1 MTGRPLGAKQQTK
14 ISWPSVCLKCGCT
27 LINVGSGRPRNNCGN
42 HNHKKIRVFVGKAES
57 ERRRVAYR
65 TNKTERQHALV
76 IALKMLA
83 GECYYHEQYF
93 GYELVITDLTVRAF
107 CWDHVNRLDKLDTIA
122 QMIGRYTDDE
132 IIAEINKCV
141 LSCTNCHQ
149 IKTYEQN
156 DYKSL
161 KEPKQVIE
169 SINQQLRLFAMH

>member
-1 MTGRPLGAKQQTK
+1 MTGRTPGAKQKNRQT
-14 ISWPSVCLKCGCT
+14 WATTCVKCGCT

-42 HNHKKIRVFVGKAES
+42 HKKIRVLVGKAES
-57 ERRRVAYR
+57 ARRAIAYVR
-65 TNKTERQHALV
+65 NKTDRQHALV
-76 IALKMLA
+76 IALKMSA
-83 GECYYHEQYF
+83 NECYYHEQYF
-93 GYELVITDLTVRAF
+93 GYELLITEQTVRAF
-107 CWDHVNRLDKLDTIA
+107 CWDHVDRLDKLDTIA

-161 KEPKQVIE
+161 KQSKTILETVDI
-169 SINQQLRLFAMH
+169 QLRLFAI